1 MSDNPNEYNFPYRTN
16 YEGRIFLA
24 WMLAAMVCFLSPYF
38 FELPTRIYWMFA
50 LGCVVIGFVLGRGGV
65 DIYIKKSKLKGYP
78 LEFVDPN
85 SDKAM
90 KLFGIT
96 DKEVIS
102 NVKANRK

>member
-1 MSDNPNEYNFPYRTN
+1 
-16 YEGRIFLA
+16 
-24 WMLAAMVCFLSPYF
+24 
-38 FELPTRIYWMFA
+38 MFA
-50 LGCVVIGFVLGRGGV
+50 LGCVVIGFVFGRRGV

-96 DKEVIS
+96 DKKVIS
-102 NVKANRK
+102 NVKAN